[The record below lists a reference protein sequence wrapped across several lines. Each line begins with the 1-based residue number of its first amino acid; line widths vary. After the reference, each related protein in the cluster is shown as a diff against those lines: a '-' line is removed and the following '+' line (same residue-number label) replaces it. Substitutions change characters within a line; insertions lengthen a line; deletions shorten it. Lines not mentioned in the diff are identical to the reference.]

1 LEQRGRELSVGE
13 PEQEQP
19 VEPQQQQQQQQQR
32 LPRCPEFQRTKK
44 LDG

>member
-19 VEPQQQQQQQQQR
+19 VEPQQQQQR